1 LIITKLGLSQ
11 KDLTLFSEQAS
22 RGSKAT
28 AVFGA
33 FLATTGIAL
42 IPYHPSLLSITL
54 VISGLLAL
62 GVAGVW
68 MIRNILIYLRMV
80 MSDMDRLARVMARVY
95 SQYRSRIGRLDEVDG
110 ICAIGRREVSPEH
123 VSAENL
129 RKRVTA
135 NTEILQIVEKVEDG
149 KVSLAGYSVLMPL
162 KPTTTNRIL
171 NSEVFAGFQLGPDDI
186 AKTFKN
192 ASSLYI
198 SIIYGRP
205 EGWSRAA
212 MLIDL
217 RERISSVVRTSK
229 NPPVVFARP
238 GEVRGRYWMDKL
250 GFTPIDSSEIW
261 KLAPAKV
268 AEFFR

>member
-1 LIITKLGLSQ
+1 MLGLSQ

-22 RGSKAT
+22 RGSKVVVGVGVT
-28 AVFGA
+28 
-33 FLATTGIAL
+33 LATTGIAL
-42 IPYHPSLLSITL
+42 IPYRPSFLSITL
-54 VISGLLAL
+54 VISGLLAI
-62 GVAGVW
+62 GVAGIW
-68 MIRNILIYLRMV
+68 MIRNILIYLRRV
-80 MSDMDRLARVMARVY
+80 MSDMDRLARVIARVY

-129 RKRVTA
+129 RQRVA
-135 NTEILQIVEKVEDG
+135 INSEILQIVEKVEEG
-149 KVSLAGYSVLMPL
+149 KVSLSGYSVLMPL
-162 KPTTTNRIL
+162 KPTTTKRIL
-171 NSEVFAGFQLGPDDI
+171 NGEVFAGFQLGPQDI

-205 EGWSRAA
+205 EGCNRAA

-217 RERISSVVRTSK
+217 RERISAVVRTSK

-238 GEVRGRYWMDKL
+238 GEIRGRYWMDKL

-261 KLAPAKV
+261 KLEPAKV